1 MGKIALIILGI
12 LLVFVVIL
20 AMTGIGQYN
29 GLVGKRTDVDAKWG
43 QVEVVLQRRA
53 DLIPNLVNTVKGY
66 ANIEQSILTKIAE
79 SQAVI
84 KSSTAT
90 PEQKMDA
97 SNQMSSA
104 VRGIPQFGMPYT
116 AFVQQYPQLKSNEQF
131 QRLFDELAGSEN
143 RVAVARKDYNESVQA
158 YNTSRNTFPAVLIAG
173 MMGFQDK
180 PFFKAEEGSKTA
192 PVVDFS
198 K

>member
-29 GLVGKRTDVDAKWG
+29 GLVGKRTDVDSKWA
-43 QVEVVLQRRA
+43 QVENNLQRRG

-66 ANIEQSILTKIAE
+66 AKIEESVLTQIAK
-79 SQAVI
+79 SQAVL
-84 KSSTAT
+84 KSGTAS
-90 PEQKMDA
+90 PEEKMDA
-97 SNQMSSA
+97 SNQMTSSLRA
-104 VRGIPQFGMPYT
+104 GGF
-116 AFVQQYPQLKSNEQF
+116 YPFMSFAQAYPNLKSDAQF
-131 QRLFDELAGSEN
+131 NRLSDELAGTEN
-143 RVAVARKDYNESVQA
+143 RLAVARKDYNESTQD
-158 YNTSRNTFPAVLIAG
+158 YNTSRNKFPAVLIAG

>member
-12 LLVFVVIL
+12 LLLFVGVL

-29 GLVGKRTDVDAKWG
+29 GLTTKRTDVDAKWA
-43 QVEVVLQRRA
+43 QVENNLQRRA

-66 ANIEQSILTKIAE
+66 ANVEQGILTKIAE
-79 SQAVI
+79 SQRI
-84 KSSTAT
+84 IQSTGSS

-97 SNQMSSA
+97 SNQMTGA
-104 VRGIPQFGMPYT
+104 LRGGGF
-116 AFVQQYPQLKSNEQF
+116 YPFMSFAQAYPNLKSDAQF
-131 QRLFDELAGSEN
+131 NRLSDELSGTEN
-143 RVAVARKDYNESVQA
+143 RLAVARKDYNESTQD
-158 YNTSRNTFPAVLIAG
+158 YNTSRNKFPAVLIAS
-173 MMGFQDK
+173 MMGFVDK

-192 PVVDFS
+192 PVVNFG

>member
-29 GLVGKRTDVDAKWG
+29 GLTTKRTDVDAKWA
-43 QVEVVLQRRA
+43 QVENNLQLRA
-53 DLIPNLVNTVKGY
+53 DKIPNLVNIVKGY
-66 ANIEQSILTKIAE
+66 AKLEEGVLTKIAE
-79 SQAVI
+79 SQRVI
-84 KSSTAT
+84 QSSGST

-97 SNQMSSA
+97 SNQMTGA
-104 VRGIPQFGMPYT
+104 LRAGGL
-116 AFVQQYPQLKSNEQF
+116 YPFMTFAQAYPNLKSDAQF
-131 QRLFDELAGSEN
+131 ARLSDELSGTEN
-143 RVAVARKDYNESVQA
+143 RLAVARKDYNESTQD
-158 YNTSRNTFPAVLIAG
+158 YNTSRNRFPAVLIAG